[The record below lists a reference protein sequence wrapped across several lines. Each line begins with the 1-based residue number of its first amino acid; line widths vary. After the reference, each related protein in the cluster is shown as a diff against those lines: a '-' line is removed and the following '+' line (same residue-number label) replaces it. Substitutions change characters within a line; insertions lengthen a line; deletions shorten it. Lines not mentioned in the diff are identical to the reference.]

1 MPTEKPHIIGVIPAR
16 YDSVRFP
23 GKVLALIA
31 GKPMIQRV
39 YEQASQAQLLAEL
52 FVAVDDARIFD
63 CVTGFGGKAVMTGK
77 HHQSGTDR
85 IAEAVAQLEAGI
97 VVNIQGDHPLI
108 DPQMIDD
115 TIQPLLDHPE
125 IPMATL
131 KTRMFRKED
140 FSNPNKVRV
149 VTDENNLA
157 LYFSRALIPFSRENQ
172 DDVEIFEHL
181 GIYVYRKDF
190 LLTFSQWPVGRLEK
204 NEMLEQLRVLEK
216 GYKIYVAET
225 TSPHVRRG
233 SLSVDTPEDLQTV
246 EQFIRENQLE
256 ENTGG
261 G

>member
-1 MPTEKPHIIGVIPAR
+1 MPTNKPHIIGVIPAR
-16 YDSVRFP
+16 HDSVRFP

-39 YEQASQAQLLAEL
+39 YEQASQARLLDEL
-52 FVAVDDARIFD
+52 FVAVDDTRIFD
-63 CVTGFGGKAVMTGK
+63 CVSGFGGKAVMTGRQ
-77 HHQSGTDR
+77 HQSGTDR

-97 VVNIQGDHPLI
+97 VVNIQGDHPLL

-157 LYFSRALIPFSRENQ
+157 LYFSRAVIPFSRKKQE
-172 DDVEIFEHL
+172 ETEMFEHL

-204 NEMLEQLRVLEK
+204 IEMLEQLRVLEK
-216 GYKIYVAET
+216 GHKIYVAET
-225 TSPHVRRG
+225 TSPNVQPG

-256 ENTGG
+256 T
-261 G
+261 